1 MVLKIVTSLLL
12 LILTSVSSAIAP
24 VAFADPS
31 PAQVRRVSSV
41 DDCWYA
47 YCKTPHRCGEKFC
60 DWSGPHHTGSSGEA
74 EASADA
80 TDHMKNM
87 EKTDKENPYHV
98 TQPKSCSN

>member
-1 MVLKIVTSLLL
+1 MVLKIVTSSLL

-31 PAQVRRVSSV
+31 PAQIRRVSSV

-47 YCKTPHRCGEKFC
+47 YCKTCG
-60 DWSGPHHTGSSGEA
+60 WSGPHHTGSSAEA
-74 EASADA
+74 DASADA
-80 TDHMKNM
+80 TEHMNDK
-87 EKTDKENPYHV
+87 EKTDKAYHT